1 MQSQLFNFHNQR
13 FRTVIVNDEIR
24 FIGKDAAT
32 ILGYSNTRDALS
44 KHVDPEDKITVN
56 RVFTR

>member
-1 MQSQLFNFHNQR
+1 MQPQLFNFHNQR
-13 FRTVIVNDEIR
+13 FRTVIVNAEIR

-44 KHVDPEDKITVN
+44 KHVDPEDNEVLH
-56 RVFTR
+56 R